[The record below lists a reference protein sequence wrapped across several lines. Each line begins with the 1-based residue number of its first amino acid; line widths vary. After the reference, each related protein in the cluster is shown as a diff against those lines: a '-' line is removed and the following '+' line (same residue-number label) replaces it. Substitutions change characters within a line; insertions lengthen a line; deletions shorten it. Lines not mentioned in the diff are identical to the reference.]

1 MQSIATVTFVVPDYD
16 EAIAYFVQT
25 LGFQLLEDTPLTP
38 EKRWVRVAPKGGAG
52 PALLLAKAKND
63 QEARA
68 IGNQTGGRVAFFLQ
82 TDDFQRDY
90 KAYQQAGVTF
100 VENPRQEPYGKV
112 AVFQDC
118 YGNRWDLVEYH

>member
-1 MQSIATVTFVVPDYD
+1 MQNIATVTLVVREYD

-38 EKRWVRVAPKGGAG
+38 EKRWVRVAPTTGGG
-52 PALLLAKAKND
+52 PALLLARAKND
-63 QEARA
+63 QERQA

-82 TDDFQRDY
+82 TDDFPRDY
-90 KAYQQAGVTF
+90 QAYQKAGVRF
-100 VENPRQEPYGKV
+100 LEEPRQEPYGKV

-118 YGNRWDLVEYH
+118 FGNRWDLVEYQ

>member
-1 MQSIATVTFVVPDYD
+1 MQCIATITLVVPDYD
-16 EAIAYFVQT
+16 EAIAYFVQN
-25 LGFQLLEDTPLTP
+25 LDFQLLEDTPLTP
-38 EKRWVRVAPKGGAG
+38 EKRWVRVTPKGSSG

-82 TDDFQRDY
+82 TDDFQNDY
-90 KAYQQAGVTF
+90 QAFQQAGVTF
-100 VENPRQEPYGKV
+100 VEEPRQEPYGKV
-112 AVFQDC
+112 AVFQDI